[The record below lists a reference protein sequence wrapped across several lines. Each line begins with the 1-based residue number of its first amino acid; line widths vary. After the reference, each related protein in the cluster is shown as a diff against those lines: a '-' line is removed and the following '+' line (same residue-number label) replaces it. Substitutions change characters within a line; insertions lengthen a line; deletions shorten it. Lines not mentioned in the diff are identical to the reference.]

1 MREGAAVTREKM
13 ERNLRRER
21 KLRETKEREI
31 ECRSGD
37 AIGRNFRKR
46 EGLGRRGDRE
56 RESRDRGSQGKK
68 VREREAA
75 REQERERL
83 GKMRNEG
90 ESNHRRKP

>member
-46 EGLGRRGDRE
+46 EGLTESGRELGRRGDRE
-56 RESRDRGSQGKK
+56 RESRDRGSRGKK
-68 VREREAA
+68 VREREK
-75 REQERERL
+75 RRGSRRERD
-83 GKMRNEG
+83 
-90 ESNHRRKP
+90 